1 MYDQLGVRG
10 AYSVLHQSDLTQGN
24 FPMTMLTIALGL
36 SAGLFAAAMIVYPSG
51 KKRSMYIS
59 L

>member
-1 MYDQLGVRG
+1 MSVGVRG
-10 AYSVLHQSDLTQGN
+10 AYSVLHMTDLSQGM
-24 FPMTMLTIALGL
+24 FPMQMLTIALGL
-36 SAGLFAAAMIVYPSG
+36 SAGIFAAAMIVYPSG